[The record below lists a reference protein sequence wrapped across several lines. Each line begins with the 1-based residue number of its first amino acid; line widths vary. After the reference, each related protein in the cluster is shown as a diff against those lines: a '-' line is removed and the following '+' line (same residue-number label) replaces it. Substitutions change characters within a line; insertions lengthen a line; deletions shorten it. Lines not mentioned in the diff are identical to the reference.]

1 MDSSSRPPLKNKAR
15 TSLSTPKP
23 PKTSQETSDARDSP
37 LTSRPHSSLRQVMS
51 SENLHAANAAPTPI
65 NKTQEVPVHSPAPQ
79 SLDLPEAAPSAEKR
93 STSDAVAFS
102 SISGQAHG
110 GPTPFRSISGVK
122 RSVGAVSTESEDE
135 GGAIRSIQQARKKRR
150 RSGTQ
155 YESHVIGH
163 HIDEPLISIL
173 AKWKVS
179 QTVMVYALK
188 SPDLPASITDSTRW
202 LQLVNNNSL
211 VRVEK
216 VVLSSIIFQVPDDE
230 LQQMSSDEKFT
241 LIKDYVSGKQK
252 EMVGCSDNEE
262 EMDDR
267 ELVKYTYTP
276 KYLAVGVDRDDP
288 LVPIQARVYI
298 HFSNVSPSVMFKVL
312 PEESKDS
319 DYDFTVSAIRNPYT
333 IRFKSE
339 FQRDSLEETK
349 EEIFKRFTRHVIDPG
364 EPLEYHT
371 SRLYSL
377 TKFALLEM
385 EEIRILRRK
394 DRYATPIVASDDDD
408 DEPRDTIIVRR
419 RQANESPSKTADTG
433 IYAVETAISAMR
445 VAEKELLKSH
455 QDIVAQKAVLSM
467 KQSATDTGD
476 AAFKRKIVEHDT
488 LKAKVKSR
496 EKNVTKR
503 EADLI
508 VREDAMKESVICIN
522 AREEALGFLETANQR
537 SFKKQQYDRTQS
549 IDEREKAVEK
559 RLVAVQEKEKL
570 LEENDDAIAKRG
582 DLVKQDQVANKPQS
596 SEPMQILS
604 SLTDGELYQLIR
616 NNEKAKGVMTRAV
629 KNKVVVQIDN
639 LSKKIPDIKKF
650 LDQQE
655 EESKE
660 ERVDS
665 KDTALTA
672 PTVLA
677 TANAADTFLAPS
689 SQFLQFVPQPLL
701 LPHTTFGNNY
711 ELIPEGEPNAGMYKR
726 TFTRDINHEGKRYRI
741 SRILLECTS
750 LAEVTNPVFAIDG
763 EKLGEV
769 MHHNELEFDCYEKD
783 GMRKLVQRLGKKS
796 WFFDKARFFVS
807 WYVYKEIVA
816 DYSI

>member
-1 MDSSSRPPLKNKAR
+1 
-15 TSLSTPKP
+15 
-23 PKTSQETSDARDSP
+23 
-37 LTSRPHSSLRQVMS
+37 MS

-188 SPDLPASITDSTRW
+188 SPDLSASITDSTRW

-262 EMDDR
+262 EMADR

-364 EPLEYHT
+364 EPLQYHT

-408 DEPRDTIIVRR
+408 EPRDTIIVRR
-419 RQANESPSKTADTG
+419 RQANESSSKTADTG

-445 VAEKELLKSH
+445 VAEKELFKSH

-467 KQSATDTGD
+467 KQSATDTRD

-488 LKAKVKSR
+488 LEAKVKSR

-508 VREDAMKESVICIN
+508 VREDAMNESVICIN
-522 AREEALGFLETANQR
+522 AREEALGFLETANQFKSDVDKAKAEIESEKNLLIQR
-537 SFKKQQYDRTQS
+537 ESDLSRDKIILRDNREAFKKQQYDRTQS

-559 RLVAVQEKEKL
+559 RLVAVQEKEEL

-582 DLVKQDQVANKPQS
+582 DLVKQDEGATKPQS

-604 SLTDGELYQLIR
+604 SLTDEELYQLIR
-616 NNEKAKGVMTRAV
+616 NNEKAKSVMTRAV

-650 LDQQE
+650 LDQQGK
-655 EESKE
+655 ESKE
-660 ERVDS
+660 EKVDS

-769 MHHNELEFDCYEKD
+769 MLHNELDFDCYEKD